1 MQLSG
6 DVISL
11 ASVIPRV
18 LTLKKYLQECET
30 RLVGTLAKELLNQ
43 VNDRFFHPENE
54 ILPGDDPN
62 DEFQHVAA
70 ITDHPDYSARPMLQV
85 QCVTR

>member
-1 MQLSG
+1 M
-6 DVISL
+6 
-11 ASVIPRV
+11 V

-62 DEFQHVAA
+62 DEFHHVAT
-70 ITDHPDYSARPMLQV
+70 ITDHPDYLIPTLLDPRYKFSVSPDKRDKAKQA
-85 QCVTR
+85 